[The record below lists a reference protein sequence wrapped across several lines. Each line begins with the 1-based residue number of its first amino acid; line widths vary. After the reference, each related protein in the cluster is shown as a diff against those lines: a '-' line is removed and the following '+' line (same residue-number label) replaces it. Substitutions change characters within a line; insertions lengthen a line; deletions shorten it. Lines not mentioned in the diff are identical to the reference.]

1 MLDKKKASTSSAKRV
16 EAKETAGFGGSAIST
31 KDSTTKAGTWQGQV
45 RGSQVTISGRAVS
58 ALLHIGR
65 ENALPLR
72 DLCRFTGMG
81 GRQVR
86 LMIQRERLKGV
97 PILSD
102 NQSGY
107 YLPADEREVV
117 EFVRSMRHRAGEIE
131 KAAGMLEGVYYGR

>member
-1 MLDKKKASTSSAKRV
+1 MNNRKKAPTSSAKRV

-31 KDSTTKAGTWQGQV
+31 KDSTTKPAGV
-45 RGSQVTISGRAVS
+45 QVTISGF
-58 ALLHIGR
+58 LHIGR
-65 ENALPLR
+65 ENALPLVA
-72 DLCRFTGMG
+72 LCQLTGMD

-86 LMIQRERLKGV
+86 LTIQRERLKGV

-107 YLPADEREVV
+107 YLPENEREVR

-131 KAAGMLEGVYYGR
+131 KAAGIIEGVYYGR

>member
-1 MLDKKKASTSSAKRV
+1 MIDKKTTSTGFAEPV
-16 EAKETAGFGGSAIST
+16 EATGQGDFSGYSNPTNNSI
-31 KDSTTKAGTWQGQV
+31 TKAAGV
-45 RGSQVTISGRAVS
+45 QVTISGF
-58 ALLHIGR
+58 LHEGW

-72 DLCRFTGMG
+72 DLCQLTGMD

-86 LMIQRERLKGV
+86 LVIQQERVKGV

-102 NQSGY
+102 NQTGY

-131 KAAGMLEGVYYGR
+131 KAAGIIEGVYYGR